1 MSMKAIQIQKTG
13 GVEVLNYTDVS
24 IPKPSKNELL
34 VKNHAI
40 GVNYIDTYHRTGL
53 YTLPLPLILGRE
65 GAGIVEAVG
74 EQVTDFKVGD
84 RVAYVAAGSYAEYGL
99 SQEDKTAKL
108 PESVDYD
115 VGAASLLQGLTALSL
130 AKESYKVKPDDW
142 ILVHAAA
149 GGVGLLFTQLCKH
162 FGANVIGTTSTPEKA
177 EIARKAGAD
186 HVINYTKDDVVAE
199 VKKITDGKG
208 VHAVFD
214 GVGKQTFD
222 ISLASL
228 RRCGTLV
235 SYGNASGKVD
245 NFDISR
251 LSVGNYKLLRPTL
264 FNYIVTKEE
273 FQPLVDELFDLI
285 GNKKLNIKIFQTYPL
300 KDAAQ
305 AHQDLEGRKTTGKL
319 ILKP

>member
-1 MSMKAIQIQKTG
+1 MSMKAIQIEKTG
-13 GVEVLNYTDVS
+13 GIEVLKYTDVP
-24 IPKPSKNELL
+24 IPKPAKSEIL

-53 YTLPLPLILGRE
+53 YALPLPLILGRE
-65 GAGIVEAVG
+65 GAGVVEAIG
-74 EQVTDFKVGD
+74 EGVADFKVGD
-84 RVAYVAAGSYAEYGL
+84 RVAYLTSAGYAEYGV
-99 SQEDKTAKL
+99 STEDKAAKL
-108 PESVDYD
+108 PDSVDFD
-115 VGAASLLQGLTALSL
+115 LGAAALLQGLTALSFV
-130 AKESYKVKPDDW
+130 KEAYKVKPNDW

-149 GGVGLLFTQLCKH
+149 GGAGLLFTQLCKH
-162 FGANVIGTTSTPEKA
+162 FGAKVIGTTSTPEKA

-186 HVINYTKDDVVAE
+186 HVINYAQEDVVAE
-199 VKKITDGKG
+199 VKKLTNGEG

-245 NFDISR
+245 NLDITR
-251 LSVGNYKLLRPTL
+251 LSAGNYLLLRPTL
-264 FNYIVTKEE
+264 YNYIVTKEE
-273 FQPLVDELFDLI
+273 FQPLVKELFDLI
-285 GNKKLNIKIFQTYPL
+285 GAKKLDIKIFKTYPL
-300 KDAAQ
+300 ENAAQ

-319 ILKP
+319 LLKP